1 MSNLQIGLLTAA
13 VSLLVSFIFYPWVL
27 KFARLHNIVDNPNA
41 RKLQRRPVP
50 VMGGVVVYFGI
61 LAGGLV
67 LSCFHWNL
75 VLVYGLIGMTVMLC
89 LGVWDDLC
97 DISPLLRLIIEIALV
112 GGYIAF
118 TGIYIDHFHG
128 LWGINELDPVFAIP
142 FSIFVGVGV
151 INATNLIDGV
161 DGYCSG
167 YGMLACACF
176 GLAFFNVWSTVMVC
190 MSMIVIGAILPF
202 FMHNV
207 FGYRT
212 KMFFGDG
219 GTLMLGMMMV
229 VFIFYALSSQ
239 TEFDAFDEMGIS
251 LTAFVFAV
259 GCIPVFDTLR
269 VMIIR
274 ILRGKS
280 PFHPDRTHLHHLF
293 IDMDFS
299 HLAASLSILIMNGI
313 IVCIWLLSWYLGA
326 SVSLQTD
333 IVIVLGILST
343 FVFYRFMRIQQSGG
357 VLDEEGYPTG
367 SRLWHRI
374 CAFGLWTHRD
384 KKRSWRVTRY
394 YIDKY

>member
-13 VSLLVSFIFYPWVL
+13 VALLVSFVFYPWVL
-27 KFARLHNIVDNPNA
+27 KFARQHDIVDNPNA

-61 LAGGLV
+61 LAGGL
-67 LSCFHWNL
+67 LLCCFHCNPA
-75 VLVYGLIGMTVMLC
+75 LVYGLIGMTVMLC
-89 LGVWDDLC
+89 LGVWDDLRN
-97 DISPLLRLIIEIALV
+97 ISPLLRLITEIILV
-112 GGYIAF
+112 GGYIAI

-128 LWGINELDPVFAIP
+128 LWGINELNPLFGIP

-176 GLAFFNVWSTVMVC
+176 GMAFFNVWSTVMVC

-239 TEFDAFDEMGIS
+239 TEFEAFDEFGIS
-251 LTAFVFAV
+251 LTAFVLAV

-269 VMIIR
+269 VMTVR

-299 HLAASLSILIMNGI
+299 HLAAAMSILFMNGVV
-313 IVCIWLLSWYLGA
+313 VCTWLLSWHLGA
-326 SVSLQTD
+326 SVSTQTD
-333 IVIVLGILST
+333 IVIALGILST
-343 FVFYRFMRIQQSGG
+343 FGFYKFMRMLQNAGP
-357 VLDEEGYPTG
+357 LDDEGYPTG

-374 CAFGLWTHRD
+374 CRFGLWTHSEKR
-384 KKRSWRVTRY
+384 RSWRVTRY
-394 YIDKY
+394 LIDKF